1 MGKSQTAAS
10 SLVLA
15 VPAAILAYFT
25 IMAGL
30 QHTESMPTMLM
41 AVVWMTAGLSGLM
54 ALFPLWSFLL
64 VKSGPVAAAAA
75 AGGGAVAA
83 AESGLVDA
91 SEPDV
96 HGEVEDGDLAET
108 TDLGEIPDADSE
120 LASEESL
127 DEVEGLGDLD
137 DDIQIDDDAFD
148 MDDVEEEEEQPK
160 KKKKK

>member
-1 MGKSQTAAS
+1 MGKSQTAAA
-10 SLVLA
+10 SLILA
-15 VPAAILAYFT
+15 LPAGILAYLT

-30 QHTESMPTMLM
+30 NHTESMPTLLM
-41 AVVWMTAGLSGLM
+41 AVVWATFGLAGLM

-64 VKSGPVAAAAA
+64 VKSGPAPAAAA
-75 AGGGAVAA
+75 AGGGAAAA
-83 AESGLVDA
+83 AESSVVDA

-120 LASEESL
+120 LASEDSL

-148 MDDVEEEEEQPK
+148 MDEIEEEEEQPK